1 MKIALLAGGLS
12 AEREVS
18 LTSGKSILK
27 GLRENGHTVKVIDP
41 IYGAENAAEDFIF
54 RDKISKDYP
63 GQNILDNMKSKS
75 YRKFLE
81 CFNSDLFDD
90 IDIVFIGLHGK
101 YGEDGRIQSMLEARG
116 LKYTGSGMLS
126 SAVSMDKDF
135 SKVLFKNAGIPTPR
149 WISLRKNDEI
159 TFDEVKNKIGMS
171 YVIKPSNEGST
182 VGLSVV
188 KDGGVKEFFNALEL
202 SYKYADKI
210 LIEEYIKGKEITI
223 PVIDKK
229 AFPILEIKPKDG
241 YYDYE
246 HKYSH
251 GMTEYVCPVDFSS
264 DVISKVEEY
273 GIKAFNAVGAEVY
286 ARIDFLLTEDNR
298 PYCLEINTLP
308 GMTSLSLVP
317 KSAKVMGIDFNEL
330 LELIIRL
337 SLKKYN

>member
-1 MKIALLAGGLS
+1 
-12 AEREVS
+12 
-18 LTSGKSILK
+18 
-27 GLRENGHTVKVIDP
+27 
-41 IYGAENAAEDFIF
+41 
-54 RDKISKDYP
+54 
-63 GQNILDNMKSKS
+63 
-75 YRKFLE
+75 
-81 CFNSDLFDD
+81 
-90 IDIVFIGLHGK
+90 
-101 YGEDGRIQSMLEARG
+101 
-116 LKYTGSGMLS
+116 
-126 SAVSMDKDF
+126 
-135 SKVLFKNAGIPTPR
+135 
-149 WISLRKNDEI
+149 
-159 TFDEVKNKIGMS
+159 MS

-188 KDGGVKEFFNALEL
+188 KNGGVKEFFNALEL